1 MFERGVIVASEPM
14 RRGGH
19 QFGPV
24 IAVAR
29 RRHRPPPKDQG
40 HLDER
45 PLTIK
50 GKTSSRWRAV
60 DAYRMVLDLRVQ
72 ERRNQEAAETVLR
85 RVVEGSPEEP
95 RVAVTDKLAS
105 DGPALKRGL
114 PRKEPR
120 QHQGLKNRQR
130 ERAMRRFQSS
140 HQAQRFLEPLGP
152 IREPFCPGRQTMSA
166 HGSHSTLATRFVT

>member
-105 DGPALKRGL
+105 DGPALKREL
-114 PRKEPR
+114 PGTEPR
-120 QHQGLKNRQR
+120 QHQGLKNRAEHSQQPTRQR

-152 IREPFCPGRQTMSA
+152 IREPFC
-166 HGSHSTLATRFVT
+166 

>member
-1 MFERGVIVASEPM
+1 
-14 RRGGH
+14 
-19 QFGPV
+19 
-24 IAVAR
+24 
-29 RRHRPPPKDQG
+29 
-40 HLDER
+40 
-45 PLTIK
+45 
-50 GKTSSRWRAV
+50 
-60 DAYRMVLDLRVQ
+60 MVLDLRVQ

-85 RVVEGSPEEP
+85 RVVQGSPEEP

-114 PRKEPR
+114 PRTEPR
-120 QHQGLKNRQR
+120 QHQGLKNRVENSQQPTRQR

-166 HGSHSTLATRFVT
+166 PGSHSTLATRFVT